1 MNKKLLGKILG
12 IAIIILL
19 NGAGFASAL
28 NVNPI
33 IISPVDRGIWLYV
46 GGGDPS
52 NYTKIQDAIDNAS
65 DGDTVYVYDDLSPYM
80 ENIRINKQIS
90 VIGENKDTTIIN
102 GVTGQDHAVR
112 ISSKNVIINEFTIKG
127 ESGGQDAIVVFPL
140 MELCN
145 ISNNIIKDSSYGIL
159 LQATSSKITIS
170 NNIVSNNNYQ
180 GILLQGSS
188 RNIITDNIITEN
200 GDFGIALEVNSAQN
214 WIINNTIEN
223 NFGGIELSGSSS
235 QNNIS
240 SNKINNNNMEGILI
254 TGLLCSANE
263 IIVNNISKNK
273 YGIKISS
280 STKNIISSNNI
291 SNNIAM
297 GISLSVSND
306 NLIKINNFIKNRRNA
321 HFVFS
326 FNNIWDSN
334 FWDDWVGIRF
344 KNPIFKK
351 FPKAI
356 GGFILRNFDSN
367 PQEEPYDI

>member
-46 GGGDPS
+46 GVGDPS

-145 ISNNIIKDSSYGIL
+145 ISNNIIKYLDSYC
-159 LQATSSKITIS
+159 
-170 NNIVSNNNYQ
+170 
-180 GILLQGSS
+180 
-188 RNIITDNIITEN
+188 
-200 GDFGIALEVNSAQN
+200 
-214 WIINNTIEN
+214 
-223 NFGGIELSGSSS
+223 
-235 QNNIS
+235 
-240 SNKINNNNMEGILI
+240 LI
-254 TGLLCSANE
+254 R
-263 IIVNNISKNK
+263 
-273 YGIKISS
+273 Y
-280 STKNIISSNNI
+280 
-291 SNNIAM
+291 
-297 GISLSVSND
+297 
-306 NLIKINNFIKNRRNA
+306 
-321 HFVFS
+321 
-326 FNNIWDSN
+326 
-334 FWDDWVGIRF
+334 
-344 KNPIFKK
+344 
-351 FPKAI
+351 
-356 GGFILRNFDSN
+356 
-367 PQEEPYDI
+367 Y